1 MKSICLS
8 NHVSGG
14 LDFPCI
20 VIYMSSSR
28 EIPLLIHSEN
38 NGVVAVFEEGRVPF
52 PVRRAFAVFAEAGQ
66 LRGAHA
72 HKTCTQMLV
81 ALQGKVDVTMD
92 DGYKTTSSLLSPL
105 SHGLLIPPMT
115 WASQKYLTDGATLLV
130 ICDQLFDEDDY
141 IRDRENFLRAIG
153 ADVNKPRSPGSDGS

>member
-1 MKSICLS
+1 
-8 NHVSGG
+8 
-14 LDFPCI
+14 
-20 VIYMSSSR
+20 MSSSR

-81 ALQGKVDVTMD
+81 ALQGKVEVTMD

-105 SHGLLIPPMT
+105 SHGLLM
-115 WASQKYLTDGATLLV
+115 

-153 ADVNKPRSPGSDGS
+153 ADVNKPRSLGSDGS